1 MGSVSQD
8 TRGPLDK
15 SSPLLKT
22 GAASHASVTLD
33 SFGAA
38 VAQAPGICL
47 SDLAPIEEL
56 EIHTRNS
63 CYRIT
68 VIDPAEGRVL
78 IQGGA
83 FFPMT
88 CPARI
93 GGATLGGSMLKLG
106 WIGQG
111 FCLEI
116 HDASQCIVTTPVCAI
131 VRTPKTSTQPLC

>member
-1 MGSVSQD
+1 MGSVSHD
-8 TRGPLDK
+8 TRGPDS
-15 SSPLLKT
+15 SSPMLRT
-22 GAASHASVTLD
+22 APASQPSVTLD

-38 VAQAPGICL
+38 VAQASGICL
-47 SDLAPIEEL
+47 SELAPIEEL
-56 EIHTRNS
+56 EVHTRNTR
-63 CYRIT
+63 YRIT

-88 CPARI
+88 CPVRI

-116 HDASQCIVTTPVCAI
+116 HDSRQCIVTTPVCAI
-131 VRTPKTSTQPLC
+131 IRTTRQAAQSLC